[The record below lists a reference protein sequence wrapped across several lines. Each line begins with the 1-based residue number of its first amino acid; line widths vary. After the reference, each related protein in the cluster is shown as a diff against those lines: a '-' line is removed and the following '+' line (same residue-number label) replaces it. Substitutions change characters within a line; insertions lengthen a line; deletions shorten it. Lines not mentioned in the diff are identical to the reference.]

1 MGLLGVDPHRARVA
15 RDEALYLLVLRFSDV
30 GLHGANIAKPVGL
43 DQGWRGPL
51 PAVAPTSRANR
62 RSRPAATIP
71 AVSSPEHE
79 IKYVLPE
86 PRSGMVEAFLS
97 RVCLP
102 DPQYPDTI
110 VASLYFDTPGLH
122 LLRQKI
128 NSDYLKT
135 KIRLRWYEEPGGEAP
150 GPAFAEAKFRI
161 GTRRRKLRLET
172 EYSAAWLKQQPLT
185 RPELA
190 LLPRL
195 LQELGAPLPQPMLPL
210 VEVRYRR
217 RRYVE
222 PLSGS
227 RIALDT
233 DLSVGR
239 SNPVLAPR
247 HTGQVPA
254 GAVLEVKGKDF
265 HLPATLAAV
274 GAFGCRRRSFS
285 KYHACFQGL
294 RPA

>member
-1 MGLLGVDPHRARVA
+1 M
-15 RDEALYLLVLRFSDV
+15 
-30 GLHGANIAKPVGL
+30 
-43 DQGWRGPL
+43 
-51 PAVAPTSRANR
+51 
-62 RSRPAATIP
+62 
-71 AVSSPEHE
+71 SSPEHE

-86 PRSGMVEAFLS
+86 PRSGPLEAFLS

-102 DPQYPDTI
+102 DPQYPDTV

-135 KIRLRWYEEPGGEAP
+135 KIRLRWYEEPGGEAL

-161 GTRRRKLRLET
+161 GTRRRKLRIET
-172 EYSAAWLKQQPLT
+172 AYTGAWLKQQPLT
-185 RPELA
+185 HPELVA
-190 LLPRL
+190 LPRI
-195 LQELGAPLPQPMLPL
+195 LQELGAPVPQPMLPSI
-210 VEVRYRR
+210 EVRYRR

-222 PLSGS
+222 PLSGA

-233 DLSVGR
+233 GLSVGR

-247 HTGQVPA
+247 RTGCVA
-254 GAVLEVKGKDF
+254 SGAVLEVKGKDF
-265 HLPATLAAV
+265 RLPVTLAAV
-274 GAFGCRRRSFS
+274 GAFGCRRGSFS